1 VPENLAPI
9 LVTGTAGFIG
19 SHVALRL
26 LSQGKRVVG
35 VDNLTPYYDL
45 ALKRARRDR
54 LLAYPNYVD
63 FEIDLADAKATA
75 ELFERHRPDR
85 VVNLAAQPGVRYG
98 LDHPRGYT
106 HSNIEAFLSILEE
119 CRRHKVRH
127 LVYASTSSV
136 YGANSTMPFSERH
149 RADHPLSIY
158 AATKRANELMA
169 HSYSHLFNIPT
180 TGLRFFTVYG
190 PWGRPDMAMFKFT
203 RGILTGEPI
212 DVYHGGNM
220 ERDFTY
226 VDDVVDGIVGI
237 LDVIPDIDPSWSSD
251 DPHPASSG
259 VAPWRIYNIG
269 NSRPVNLMRYIEV
282 IEKCAGRK
290 ANLNFLPMQSGDV
303 LRTSADVS
311 ALEAATG
318 NRPSVSVEEG
328 VRRFV
333 EWYRSYYG
341 VEGGE

>member
-1 VPENLAPI
+1 MPEESSRV
-9 LVTGTAGFIG
+9 LVTGSAGFIG

-54 LLAYPNYVD
+54 LLTHPNYIDV
-63 FEIDLADAKATA
+63 EIDLADAQAA
-75 ELFERHRPDR
+75 SGVFERYRPDR
-85 VVNLAAQPGVRYG
+85 VVHLAAQPGVRYG
-98 LDHPRGYT
+98 LDHPREYT
-106 HSNIEAFLSILEE
+106 HSNIEGFLSILEG
-119 CRRHKVRH
+119 CRRHAVRH

-149 RADHPLSIY
+149 GADHPLSIY

-169 HSYSHLFNIPT
+169 HSYSHLFNIPM

-203 RGILTGEPI
+203 RGIFNGEPI
-212 DVYHGGNM
+212 DVYHSGNM

-226 VDDVVDGIVGI
+226 VDDVVNGIVSI
-237 LDVIPDIDPSWSSD
+237 LDVIPGKDPSWSSD
-251 DPHPASSG
+251 TPHPASSG

-269 NSRPVNLMRYIEV
+269 NSHPVNLMHYIEV
-282 IEKCAGRK
+282 IEKCVGKK
-290 ANLNFLPMQSGDV
+290 ANLRFLPMQSGDV

-333 EWYRSYYG
+333 EWYRSYYELPG
-341 VEGGE
+341 TA

>member
-1 VPENLAPI
+1 MASDSDTT

-19 SHVALRL
+19 SHVAMRL
-26 LSQGKRVVG
+26 LAHGNQVVG
-35 VDNLTPYYDL
+35 VDNITPYYDVG
-45 ALKRARRDR
+45 LKQARRKR
-54 LLAYPNYVD
+54 LLASPNYVD
-63 FEIDLADAKATA
+63 AEIDLADGAAVYA
-75 ELFERHRPDR
+75 LFERHRPSR
-85 VVNLAAQPGVRYG
+85 VIHLAAQPGARYG

-106 HSNIEAFLSILEE
+106 HSNIEGFLSVLEG
-119 CRRHKVRH
+119 CRRHDVRH

-136 YGANSTMPFSERH
+136 YGANTTMPFSEHH

-169 HSYSHLFNIPT
+169 HSYSHLFRIPM

-203 RGILTGEPI
+203 RGILSGDPI

-226 VDDVVDGIVGI
+226 VDDVVNGIMGV
-237 LDVIPDIDPSWSSD
+237 LDLIPDIDAAWRSD
-251 DPHPASSG
+251 CPDPASSG

-269 NSRPVNLMRYIEV
+269 NARPVSLMRYIEV
-282 IEKCAGRK
+282 IEHCVGRK
-290 ANLNFLPMQSGDV
+290 ANLNFLPMQPGDV
-303 LRTSADVS
+303 PRTSADVS
-311 ALEAATG
+311 ELQAAIG
-318 NRPSVSVEEG
+318 SRPMVSVEEG

-333 EWYRSYYG
+333 EWYRSYYNL
-341 VEGGE
+341 

>member
-1 VPENLAPI
+1 MPEESSRV
-9 LVTGTAGFIG
+9 LVTGSAGFIG

-54 LLAYPNYVD
+54 LLAHPSYIDV
-63 FEIDLADAKATA
+63 EIDLADAQAA
-75 ELFERHRPDR
+75 AAVFERYRPDR
-85 VVNLAAQPGVRYG
+85 VVHLAAQPGVRYG
-98 LDHPRGYT
+98 LDHPREYT
-106 HSNIEAFLSILEE
+106 QSNIEGFLSILEG
-119 CRRHKVRH
+119 CRQHAVRH

-169 HSYSHLFNIPT
+169 HSYSHLFNIPM

-203 RGILTGEPI
+203 RGIFNGEPI

-226 VDDVVDGIVGI
+226 VDDVVNGIVSI
-237 LDVIPDIDPSWSSD
+237 LDVIPGKDPSWSSD
-251 DPHPASSG
+251 VPHPASSG

-269 NSRPVNLMRYIEV
+269 NSSPVNLMRYIEV
-282 IEKCAGRK
+282 IEKCVGKK
-290 ANLNFLPMQSGDV
+290 ANLRLLPMQSGDV

-333 EWYRSYYG
+333 EWYRSYYELPG
-341 VEGGE
+341 TA

>member
-1 VPENLAPI
+1 MNDASAPI

-19 SHVALRL
+19 SHVAFRL
-26 LSQGKRVVG
+26 LSQGEHVVG
-35 VDNLTPYYDL
+35 VDNLTPYYDV
-45 ALKRARRDR
+45 ALKRARRSR
-54 LLAYPNYVD
+54 LLAHSNYVD
-63 FEIDLADAKATA
+63 AELDLADGSAAA
-75 ELFERHRPDR
+75 ELFNRYRPGR
-85 VVNLAAQPGVRYG
+85 VVHLAGQPGVRYG

-106 HSNIEAFLSILEE
+106 HSNIEAFLSILEG
-119 CRRHKVRH
+119 CRRHDVRH

-169 HSYSHLFNIPT
+169 HSYSHLFNIPM

-203 RGILTGEPI
+203 RGIFTGEPI

-226 VDDVVDGIVGI
+226 VDDVVNGIVSI
-237 LDVIPDIDPSWSSD
+237 LDVIPGIDPSWSSD
-251 DPHPASSG
+251 APHPASSG

-269 NSRPVNLMRYIEV
+269 NSNPVNLMRYIEV
-282 IEKCAGRK
+282 IEKCVGRK
-290 ANLNFLPMQSGDV
+290 ANLRFLPMQSGDV

-311 ALEAATG
+311 ALDAATG
-318 NRPSVSVEEG
+318 NRPSVSVDEG

-333 EWYRSYYG
+333 EWYRSYYALPG
-341 VEGGE
+341 TA